1 MTGYGSHDPKMG
13 YCVGICQPH
22 GPCAGACLLVGV
34 DDGALIRI
42 ELDKRGE
49 KGGRTDNNDA
59 I

>member
-1 MTGYGSHDPKMG
+1 MG

-22 GPCAGACLLVGV
+22 GPCAGACLLVGVV